1 MTDILWTPSPHR
13 RRQSEM
19 TRFINLVKAKRPIE
33 TYDDLYQWSI
43 DDLEGFWDSVWD
55 FCEIQASIKGS
66 RTLIN
71 PLDLPQALFFP
82 EARLNYA
89 ENALRRRDDT
99 PALIFWRE
107 DRQRRQMSW
116 KDLYDLV
123 SRLKAWLEDR
133 GVAQGDRVAAVVPN
147 IPETVAAMLAT
158 ASLGAI
164 WCSCS
169 PDFGVA
175 GIIERFGQIS
185 AKVLITTDGYLYNGV
200 SYDCLSKIGQALPS
214 LSTVESVL
222 VLSYLQ
228 HETRYDIPQAVSLE
242 DAIKP
247 YPPSP
252 ILFTQ
257 VPFNHPLWILFS
269 SGTTGKPKCI
279 VHKTGGPLL
288 QLTKEHRLHCDI
300 KPGDRAFYFTTCSW
314 MMWNWVV
321 TALCSEA
328 TVLLFDGSPM
338 YEAEILFDF
347 AQSERISFFGISPKY
362 LDGCRKRGLEPIK
375 SHRLPD
381 LRCIASTGS
390 PLMPEAFDYV
400 YQSVKEDVHLASISG
415 GTDIVSCFISGN
427 PLAPVRR
434 GEMQTPALGMAVQ
447 VFNDKGQPVREEK
460 GELVCVKPFPTI
472 PLGFWNDPQNQ
483 AYLKAYFQKYSNIWH
498 HGDYLSITK
507 TNGLV
512 IYGRSDAVL
521 NPGGVRIGTAEIY
534 RQVESFAE
542 ILDSIAIAQE
552 WDDDTRIIL
561 FVHLTPG
568 ASLSEELVARI
579 KKRIRD
585 ACTPR
590 HVPAKILQVSDVPRT
605 KSGKLVELAVR
616 DIVHGRPLVNQQAL
630 DNPEVLDEFRNRP
643 ELMT

>member
-1 MTDILWTPSPHR
+1 MTDILWTPSPNR
-13 RRQSEM
+13 CRQSEM
-19 TRFINLVKAKRPIE
+19 TRFINFVKETHPIE

-43 DDLEGFWDSVWD
+43 DDLEGFWDSIWD
-55 FCEIQASIKGS
+55 FCEIQASVKGS
-66 RTLIN
+66 RILIN
-71 PLDLPQALFFP
+71 PLDLPQTLFFP

-133 GVAQGDRVAAVVPN
+133 GVVQGDRVAAVVPN
-147 IPETVAAMLAT
+147 TPETVAAMLAT

-200 SYDCLSKIGQALPS
+200 SYDCLSKIRQALPS

-228 HETRYDIPQAVSLE
+228 DKTRYDIPGAVSLE
-242 DAIKP
+242 EAIKP
-247 YPPSP
+247 YPPSS

-279 VHKTGGPLL
+279 IHKTGGPLL

-347 AQSERISFFGISPKY
+347 AQSERITFFGVSPKY
-362 LDGCRKRGLEPIK
+362 LDGCRKQGLEPIK

-400 YQSVKEDVHLASISG
+400 YQSVKQDVHLASISG

-472 PLGFWNDPQNQ
+472 PLGFWNDPQ
-483 AYLKAYFQKYSNIWH
+483 
-498 HGDYLSITK
+498 
-507 TNGLV
+507 
-512 IYGRSDAVL
+512 
-521 NPGGVRIGTAEIY
+521 
-534 RQVESFAE
+534 ES
-542 ILDSIAIAQE
+542 
-552 WDDDTRIIL
+552 
-561 FVHLTPG
+561 
-568 ASLSEELVARI
+568 SLSQVLL
-579 KKRIRD
+579 
-585 ACTPR
+585 P
-590 HVPAKILQVSDVPRT
+590 KIPQYLASRRLPLSYENER
-605 KSGKLVELAVR
+605 SGHLW
-616 DIVHGRPLVNQQAL
+616 PL
-630 DNPEVLDEFRNRP
+630 
-643 ELMT
+643 